1 MTSDSF
7 DGDFGGGDDGG
18 GGDGGPLDLNGNGSI
33 VEELIMLNVLTDGGR
48 GGPSPRGGGK
58 KGSGGGCGCLMPA
71 LLAVSL
77 LALIGIAG

>member
-1 MTSDSF
+1 MTSDAF

-18 GGDGGPLDLNGNGSI
+18 GDGGPLDLNDNGSI

-48 GGPSPRGGGK
+48 GEPSPRGNAK
-58 KGSGGGCGCLMPA
+58 KGSGGGCGCLMLA

-77 LALIGIAG
+77 LALLGIAG